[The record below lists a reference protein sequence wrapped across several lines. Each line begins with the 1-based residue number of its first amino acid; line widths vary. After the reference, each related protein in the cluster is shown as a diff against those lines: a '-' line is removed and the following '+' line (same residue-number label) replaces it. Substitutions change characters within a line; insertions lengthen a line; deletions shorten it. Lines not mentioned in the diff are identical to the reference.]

1 MKFADIDNID
11 IIHVC
16 TSCHC
21 ADDWGCCGYA
31 GICPHSPIDDGEFSI
46 NAYNACVEI
55 ESGAKVKDAA
65 KEHHISIMKLLKYK
79 RTVEN
84 DIKEV
89 QIQFPDCTTKC
100 DICMHYDD
108 CKHGIR

>member
-1 MKFADIDNID
+1 MRFANIDNPD

-21 ADDWGCCGYA
+21 HDYWECCGWA
-31 GICPHSPIDDGEFSI
+31 GICPHSRLDDGEFSF

-55 ESGAKVKDAA
+55 EAGAKVNDAA
-65 KEHHISIMKLLKYK
+65 KKHNVSIMKLRKYK
-79 RTVEN
+79 MTVN
-84 DIKEV
+84 DDIAAV
-89 QIQFPDCTTKC
+89 QMKFPDCTAKC
-100 DICMHYDD
+100 DGCAHYDD